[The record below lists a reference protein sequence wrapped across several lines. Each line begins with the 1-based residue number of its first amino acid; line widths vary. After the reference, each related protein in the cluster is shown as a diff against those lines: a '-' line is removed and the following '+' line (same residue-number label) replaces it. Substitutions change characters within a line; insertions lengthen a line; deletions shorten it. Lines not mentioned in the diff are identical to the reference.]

1 MGKMKRKY
9 LFGAALISLTPA
21 LAFARAKDS
30 ANVNLDQTVQVAGTQ
45 LAPGQYKV
53 VWEGNGPNVT
63 VSFAEGKKT
72 IATVPGKLVNVSTS
86 QQAVETIA
94 GSDQTTVLQAIDLN
108 KIALQFGN
116 DAPAAGN

>member
-1 MGKMKRKY
+1 MKRKY
-9 LFGAALISLTPA
+9 LFAAALISLAPA

-72 IATVPGKLVNVSTS
+72 IATVPARLVSVSTD
-86 QQAVETIA
+86 QEAVET
-94 GSDQTTVLQAIDLN
+94 TTEADKTTALQAIDLN
-108 KIALQFGN
+108 KLSLRFGK

>member
-1 MGKMKRKY
+1 MKRKY
-9 LFGAALISLTPA
+9 LFAAALISLTPA

-72 IATVPGKLVNVSTS
+72 IATVPAKLVNVSTS

-94 GSDQTTVLQAIDLN
+94 GSDQTTVLQSIDLN
-108 KIALQFGN
+108 KFALQFGN